1 MQPQAPAT
9 PQLTATRRRAI
20 SMLMAVIVLIVV
32 MDITI
37 INVAL
42 NPIQASLDASN
53 AQLQWSLDTYLITFA
68 AFIFTGGVC
77 ADRFGRKKVLIAGL
91 LIFGIT
97 SVLAAYAGNIE
108 SLILWRAV
116 MGIGAAVIPTVTL
129 AIIMATFPPP
139 ERPKAIATWAAAAGV
154 AFAVGPI
161 LGGVLLEAFWWGS
174 IFLINA
180 PLVVISVALIALWVP
195 ESRGPVKARFD
206 PLGVL
211 LSIVAVGLLVYG
223 IVVGGEDNE
232 WLTLP
237 VLGPIVGGLLLIAVL
252 VLVES
257 RMATPSLDVKL
268 LRNSRFSAGTATIA
282 LCFFALIGA
291 IFVIQFYYQAV
302 RGYSPMQAGLL
313 MLPMGVGTVLTS
325 ARSPRL
331 AARFSPRGVVAA
343 GAAVMALSFLLT
355 AMMDRQTGIWLLI
368 VAQLLFG
375 MGWGCIMA
383 PATGALMSVVPLP
396 KAGAGQAVTQTA
408 RQVAGALGVAV
419 IGSVLSSAYR
429 TAIGDAVQVLPA
441 DLRDEAAASIGGTL
455 LAVTAA
461 GLTDNQSL
469 INAGMDAY
477 VSGMRAAMV
486 VAIVVVLA
494 AAVISMRW
502 LPKQMPPPV
511 APAMS
516 AGQPQSVPAKPMG

>member
-1 MQPQAPAT
+1 
-9 PQLTATRRRAI
+9 
-20 SMLMAVIVLIVV
+20 MAVIVLIVV

-42 NPIQASLDASN
+42 NPIQLSLGASN
-53 AQLQWSLDTYLITFA
+53 AELQWSLDTYLITFA

-77 ADRFGRKKVLIAGL
+77 ADRFGRKKVLVAGL
-91 LIFGIT
+91 LIFGIAST
-97 SVLAAYAGNIE
+97 LAAYAADVE

-116 MGIGAAVIPTVTL
+116 MGVGAAVIPTVTL
-129 AIIMATFPPP
+129 AVIMATFPPP

-161 LGGVLLEAFWWGS
+161 LGGVLLESFWWGS

-180 PLVVISVALIALWVP
+180 PLVLISVVLIALWVP
-195 ESRGPVKARFD
+195 ESRSPMKSRFD
-206 PLGVL
+206 PLGVV
-211 LSIVAVGLLVYG
+211 LSIVAIGLLVYG

-232 WLTLP
+232 WLSLP
-237 VLGPIVGGLLLIAVL
+237 VLGSIVAGLALIAVL

-257 RMATPSLDVKL
+257 RMASPSLDVKL
-268 LRNSRFSAGTATIA
+268 LRSSRFSAGTATIA

-325 ARSPRL
+325 ARSPKL
-331 AARFSPRGVVAA
+331 AARFGPRTVVAA
-343 GAAVMALSFLLT
+343 GAVVMALSFVLT
-355 AMMDRQTGIWLLI
+355 AVMDRQTGVWLLI

-375 MGWGCIMA
+375 IGWGCIMA
-383 PATGALMSVVPLP
+383 PATGSLMSVVPLP

-419 IGSVLSSAYR
+419 IGSVLGSVYRSSL
-429 TAIGDAVQVLPA
+429 GDAVDVLPA
-441 DLRDEAAASIGGTL
+441 GLRDEAGDSIGGTL
-455 LAVTAA
+455 RAIASA
-461 GLTDNQSL
+461 GLPDGGASL
-469 INAGMDAY
+469 VDAGMQAY
-477 VSGMRAAMV
+477 LTGMRAAMI

-494 AAVISMRW
+494 AAVISLRW
-502 LPKQMPPPV
+502 LPKQLPPPPMPP
-511 APAMS
+511 APPAPPATS
-516 AGQPQSVPAKPMG
+516 ADQPQSVAAKPVG